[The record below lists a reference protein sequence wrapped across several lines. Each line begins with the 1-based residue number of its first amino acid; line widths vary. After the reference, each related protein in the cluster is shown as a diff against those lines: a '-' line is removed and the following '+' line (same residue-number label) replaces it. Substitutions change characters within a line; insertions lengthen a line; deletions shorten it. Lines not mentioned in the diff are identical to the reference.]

1 MVKDLQVMI
10 NAGDHLK
17 VVEQAGT
24 VLNKHFAKGEF
35 QGSWSSGV
43 PCLMIK
49 MGPGALPLPMPTVQ
63 TSIRTYFNDG
73 IVVLTLG

>member
-35 QGSWSSGV
+35 QGS
-43 PCLMIK
+43 CMELIK